1 MSMDSA
7 LFRERVKGMPDQIDV
22 NAWPVNVKATGD
34 STVNILLTI
43 AIVGATFYAI
53 WTTNQQTILITA
65 QHDAIIN
72 LVNENARMVSQWAR
86 ANDNVFLSSLLP
98 NEKKKDIPPYL
109 QERVREI
116 VEKRADVMTNER
128 NK

>member
-1 MSMDSA
+1 MDLA
-7 LFRERVKGMPDQIDV
+7 LFRERVKGMQDQIDV
-22 NAWPVNVKATGD
+22 NAGPVNVKATGD

-72 LVNENARMVSQWAR
+72 LVNENARMMNQWAR
-86 ANDNVFLSSLLP
+86 ANDNVFLSTLLP

-128 NK
+128 VK

>member
-1 MSMDSA
+1 MDLA
-7 LFRERVKGMPDQIDV
+7 LFRERVKGMQDQIDV
-22 NAWPVNVKATGD
+22 NAGPVNVKATGD

-72 LVNENARMVSQWAR
+72 LVNENARMMNQWAR
-86 ANDNVFLSSLLP
+86 ANDNVFLSTLLP
-98 NEKKKDIPPYL
+98 NEKKKDIPPCL

-128 NK
+128 VK

>member
-1 MSMDSA
+1 MDSA
-7 LFRERVKGMPDQIDV
+7 LFRERVKGMQDQIDV
-22 NAWPVNVKATGD
+22 NAGPVNVKATGD

-43 AIVGATFYAI
+43 AIVGATFYTI

-65 QHDAIIN
+65 QHDAIIS
-72 LVNENARMVSQWAR
+72 LVNENARMMNQWAR
-86 ANDNVFLSSLLP
+86 ANDNVFLSTLLP

-128 NK
+128 VK